1 MTRAELW
8 TKPAPLPTR
17 QAAWQAAIAAA
28 QKHAAIGSGWQTQG
42 AEMLAAGEDPDL
54 TAEQALKL
62 LQQGGALIEK
72 GVKIERDA
80 RDKLL
85 ALYLE
90 EPK

>member
-1 MTRAELW
+1 M
-8 TKPAPLPTR
+8 
-17 QAAWQAAIAAA
+17 
-28 QKHAAIGSGWQTQG
+28 
-42 AEMLAAGEDPDL
+42 
-54 TAEQALKL
+54 KL
-62 LQQGGALIEK
+62 LQQAAALIEK